1 VAQTAECVS
10 RRGIFVALQW
20 VECCPQPFA
29 CDAIDVEPFAFDA
42 DIELGN
48 DACEVV
54 DRVEDLGDNG
64 DFAQACGVAIRD
76 EIEERTGRR
85 VTLGA
90 VYTTLL
96 RLENK
101 RLVATRLGEPTPQR
115 GGRRKKFYRPLAA
128 GRRELAA
135 SIEAVRSMTRGL
147 TPTLELLP

>member
-1 VAQTAECVS
+1 VNHGLGEFEQLVLLALLRLGAE
-10 RRGIFVALQW
+10 AY
-20 VECCPQPFA
+20 
-29 CDAIDVEPFAFDA
+29 
-42 DIELGN
+42 
-48 DACEVV
+48 
-54 DRVEDLGDNG
+54 
-64 DFAQACGVAIRD
+64 GVAIRD

-115 GGRRKKFYRPLAA
+115 GGRRKEFYRPLAA

>member
-1 VAQTAECVS
+1 VNPGLGEFEPLVLLALLRLGAE
-10 RRGIFVALQW
+10 AY
-20 VECCPQPFA
+20 
-29 CDAIDVEPFAFDA
+29 
-42 DIELGN
+42 
-48 DACEVV
+48 
-54 DRVEDLGDNG
+54 
-64 DFAQACGVAIRD
+64 GVAIRD

>member
-1 VAQTAECVS
+1 VNHGLGEFEQLVLLALLRLGAE
-10 RRGIFVALQW
+10 AY
-20 VECCPQPFA
+20 
-29 CDAIDVEPFAFDA
+29 
-42 DIELGN
+42 
-48 DACEVV
+48 
-54 DRVEDLGDNG
+54 
-64 DFAQACGVAIRD
+64 GVAIRD

-135 SIEAVRSMTRGL
+135 SIEAVRSMTRGM
-147 TPTLELLP
+147 TPTHELLP